1 MDDDDDD
8 DGWDL
13 DALEAAAIVACRLER
28 ERSMRPTTTTTTTT
42 MTEGTASHQ
51 RPESTMTDDG
61 RPKVP
66 LTLTTTTG
74 TTPFAAMATH
84 QPVGQNKHQQT
95 QHRPMTARW
104 TVEFLIREPG
114 DRFEASTLARDGAD
128 ARRAAHAVVASVA
141 GAMEDDERGSPRWMF
156 PSSSL
161 REAREAFANA
171 NFAVVMTPGMVI
183 RAADARFDEHE
194 RTADEVY
201 ETRVPKELDA
211 KMFEFQRQGVMY
223 ALRRGGRVLIGDEM
237 GLGKTVQACALLS
250 VYRDELPALILVPTS
265 LREAWRNALQS
276 WLDVD
281 DRDIACVGAT
291 NEAKKL
297 DGSTYDIVPYSLV
310 VKLKERLA
318 AKRYRVI
325 VCDESHFIKDRRA
338 QRTQAV
344 MPLLKAS
351 RRTIC
356 LTGTPALSRP
366 IELFTHLEALAPNVF
381 PRLNEFGARYCAG
394 GGPFGMYTGAS
405 NLEELHVMI
414 SKLCMVRRL
423 KKDVL
428 KDLPP
433 KQRSQVFLAPEKSAM
448 GEVNGIRKRLDKLRE
463 NPAGADSFEEKR
475 LINELYAASAKA
487 KTKVVCEY
495 LDTLIEGSADG
506 KYLFFAHHTVMLD
519 AVEEFLRKKK
529 VQSIRIDGT
538 TPADARGKLVD
549 TFQREAACRVA
560 VLSIKA
566 AGMGLTLTAASTVVF
581 GEMVWTPGDLVQA
594 EDRAHRIGQLSSVL
608 VQYLHVKDSIDDIIW
623 MSVGKKMENLGVF
636 LNGQS
641 GVHLE
646 ATRGRA
652 LDGSQNNSAGKS
664 PKKQKRNSSHVVDVS
679 QRTLLELFQ
688 SQQST
693 QKTEPAGE
701 DQLEEL

>member
-1 MDDDDDD
+1 MDGDDD

-13 DALEAAAIVACRLER
+13 DALEAAAIVASRLER
-28 ERSMRPTTTTTTTT
+28 ERSMRPTTTTTTTGT
-42 MTEGTASHQ
+42 QGTASHRR
-51 RPESTMTDDG
+51 RPELMKNDAN
-61 RPKVP
+61 RPNVP
-66 LTLTTTTG
+66 LTLTTTTPP
-74 TTPFAAMATH
+74 TPFAATATH
-84 QPVGQNKHQQT
+84 QPMGQMKRNEHQ
-95 QHRPMTARW
+95 PVARW
-104 TVEFLIREPG
+104 GVEFVIREPG

-128 ARRAAHAVVASVA
+128 ARRAAQTVVASVT
-141 GAMEDDERGSPRWMF
+141 GAMREDDVDGGASRWVF
-156 PSSSL
+156 PSASL

-201 ETRVPKELDA
+201 ETRVPKALDA

-237 GLGKTVQACALLS
+237 GLGKTVQACALLA

-276 WLDVD
+276 WLNVD

-318 AKRYRVI
+318 AKRYRVV

-405 NLEELHVMI
+405 NLKELHVMI

-448 GEVNGIRKRLDKLRE
+448 GEVNGIRKQLDKLRE

-475 LINELYAASAKA
+475 LINELYAASSKA

-495 LDTLIEGSADG
+495 LDTLIEGSADS

-538 TPADARGKLVD
+538 TPADARGKLVN

-623 MSVGKKMENLGVF
+623 MSVGKKVEALGVF

-652 LDGSQNNSAGKS
+652 LDGSQNNSTGKS
-664 PKKQKRNSSHVVDVS
+664 PKKQKRNSGHVVDVS

-693 QKTEPAGE
+693 QKTEPAG
-701 DQLEEL
+701 DNQLEEL

>member
-1 MDDDDDD
+1 M
-8 DGWDL
+8 
-13 DALEAAAIVACRLER
+13 
-28 ERSMRPTTTTTTTT
+28 TT
-42 MTEGTASHQ
+42 
-51 RPESTMTDDG
+51 
-61 RPKVP
+61 
-66 LTLTTTTG
+66 
-74 TTPFAAMATH
+74 TTPFAAMATY
-84 QPVGQNKHQQT
+84 QPVGQSKQQQT

-104 TVEFLIREPG
+104 TVEFVIREPG
-114 DRFEASTLARDGAD
+114 DRFEAATLARDGAD
-128 ARRAAHAVVASVA
+128 ARRAAHAVVASIA
-141 GAMEDDERGSPRWMF
+141 GARQEDVDGGAPLRWMF
-156 PSSSL
+156 PSASL

-194 RTADEVY
+194 RTAEEVY

-281 DRDIACVGAT
+281 DCDIACVGAT

-448 GEVNGIRKRLDKLRE
+448 GEVNGIRTRLDKLRE

-519 AVEEFLRKKK
+519 AVGEFLRKKK
-529 VQSIRIDGT
+529 IQSIRIDGT

-664 PKKQKRNSSHVVDVS
+664 PKKQKRNSNHVVDVS

>member
-1 MDDDDDD
+1 MNAGFDDDGDDD
-8 DGWDL
+8 GDGWDL
-13 DALEAAAIVACRLER
+13 DALEAAAIVASRLER

-42 MTEGTASHQ
+42 TAGTTHGASSRE
-51 RPESTMTDDG
+51 RPN
-61 RPKVP
+61 VP
-66 LTLTTTTG
+66 LTLSTTTFT
-74 TTPFAAMATH
+74 AAAT
-84 QPVGQNKHQQT
+84 QQQMKEQQQQQQQQ
-95 QHRPMTARW
+95 QHRPTARW
-104 TVEFLIREPG
+104 TVEFVIREPG
-114 DRFEASTLARDGAD
+114 DRFEASTLARDGSD
-128 ARRAAHAVVASVA
+128 ARRAAQTVVASVA
-141 GAMEDDERGSPRWMF
+141 GAVRQEDVDGGAVRWMF
-156 PSSSL
+156 PSASL

-194 RTADEVY
+194 RTAAEVY

-250 VYRDELPALILVPTS
+250 VYREELPALILVPTS

-276 WLDVD
+276 WLNVD
-281 DRDIACVGAT
+281 DCDIACVGAT

-338 QRTQAV
+338 QRTQVV

-366 IELFTHLEALAPNVF
+366 IELFTHLEALVPNVF

-394 GGPFGMYTGAS
+394 GSPFGMYTGAS

-448 GEVNGIRKRLDKLRE
+448 GEVNGIRKQLDKLRE
-463 NPAGADSFEEKR
+463 NPASADSFEEKR
-475 LINELYAASAKA
+475 LINDLYTASAKA

-495 LDTLIEGSADG
+495 LDTLIEGSVDG

-529 VQSIRIDGT
+529 VNSIRIDGT

-549 TFQREAACRVA
+549 TFQREAPCRVA

-608 VQYLHVKDSIDDIIW
+608 VQYLHVKESIDDIIW
-623 MSVGKKMENLGVF
+623 MSVGRKFENLGVF

-641 GVHLE
+641 GVL
-646 ATRGRA
+646 AASQARPRGSF
-652 LDGSQNNSAGKS
+652 GAGKS
-664 PKKQKRNSSHVVDVS
+664 PKKQKRNSSHAVDVS

-693 QKTEPAGE
+693 QKTEPAG